1 MEDNELFFLSVV
13 TRTRNRKITLER
25 LMRNLT
31 KQSFKAF
38 EWVIVNDGGDKDE
51 VEETAKLAIQYNL
64 SVKVINNE
72 LSQGRSAAANVGVK
86 NACGK
91 YVLILDDDDYT
102 HPDYFQKNH
111 DFFNT
116 SSVYGAATCWSQI
129 VNEEINNGEIIQHGL
144 GGLYAPNENN
154 VSILN
159 LHTYN
164 IPTCG
169 FIIERAMFLKVNGYP
184 EGIDCTEDW
193 AFVCNVVIET
203 NIGVIPEVLAY
214 ISKRIA
220 PTGFYKNTNSD
231 LAGMDTHLKHEV
243 LWKNDRV
250 RETLKMEHFSG
261 LAVLFG
267 SINLSL
273 NEINQTV
280 NRSNLQISRGVLSG
294 ITQLFV
300 GDSKDTFSELRSLKC
315 STNSEQL
322 QYSFDLS
329 KLDVFNVVRFDPLEE
344 CCQIEYLGAYFMDVN
359 GVQHSATLNSSNFSY
374 QVGSTFTFYD
384 ADPSMIFNVPSS
396 QSERLTT
403 FIFVGQIKSLDK
415 KDLVADILD
424 KSHTINRYEKSFIFR
439 VLRKLGLLKLL

>member
-1 MEDNELFFLSVV
+1 MEDSKQFFLSVV

-31 KQSFKAF
+31 KQSFKEF
-38 EWVIVNDGGDKDE
+38 EWVIVNDGGNKDE
-51 VEETAKLAIQYNL
+51 VDEIAQLAIQQNL

-72 LSQGRSAAANVGVK
+72 LSQGRSAAANIGVK

-102 HPDYFQKNH
+102 HPDYFQKIY
-111 DFFNT
+111 DFFDT

-129 VNEEINNGEIIQHGL
+129 VNEEINNDEIIQHGL
-144 GGLYAPNENN
+144 GGVYTPNENN

-159 LHTYN
+159 LHTHN

-169 FIIERAMFLKVNGYP
+169 FIIERAIFLKVNGYP

-193 AFVCNVVIET
+193 AFVCKVVIET

-214 ISKRIA
+214 ISKRVS
-220 PTGFYKNTNSD
+220 PTGFYKNTTSD
-231 LAGMDTHLKHEV
+231 LAGIDIHLKHEV

-250 RETLKMEHFSG
+250 RETLKMEHLSG

-273 NEINQTV
+273 SEINQAV
-280 NRSNLQISRGVLSG
+280 HRGKLQISSGVLSG
-294 ITQLFV
+294 VTQLFV
-300 GDSKDTFSELRSLKC
+300 GDSRDVFSEPRSLKC
-315 STNSEQL
+315 STNPEQL

-329 KLDVFNVVRFDPLEE
+329 KLEIFNVVRFDPLEE
-344 CCQIEYLGAYFMDVN
+344 YCQIEYMEAYFLDVN
-359 GVQHSATLNSSNFSY
+359 GVQHSAVLNSSNFSCKI
-374 QVGSTFTFYD
+374 GSTFIFYD
-384 ADPSMIFNVPSS
+384 ADPSMIFSVPSI

-403 FIFVGQIKSLDK
+403 FIFVGQIKPLDK